1 MKKIVVFSAVLL
13 FFACKKDE
21 FQDSID
27 GLTPVS
33 LPSELIGNWRYL
45 YTQGGWGGIVR
56 DSTITGNVLTI
67 ESNQTFKW
75 CKQDVCS
82 TGKWFYGSR
91 PTKSATFRDTML
103 VFEMPK
109 PQTNFPIVFANRP
122 YLYSDTLYIN
132 FLCNDCSS
140 PVFVKVK

>member
-1 MKKIVVFSAVLL
+1 MKKIILFSAVLL

-21 FQDSID
+21 FELSIG

-45 YTQGGWGGIVR
+45 YSEGGWGGVKS
-56 DSTITGNVLTI
+56 DSTIVGNVLTI
-67 ESNQTFKW
+67 QANQTFKW

-82 TGKWFYGSR
+82 TGKWFYGSKS
-91 PTKSATFRDTML
+91 TKSATFRDTML

-109 PQTNFPIVFANRP
+109 PQTNFPIVFASRP
-122 YLYSDTLYIN
+122 YPYSDTLYIN